1 LCQTRILQVLSRIL
15 RKCRPGNSGFR
26 PGYSGFGN
34 PDAPDISPDIPGY
47 AELWA
52 LGYSVNSNYDRLG
65 LISKFQIIL
74 HTFSYHCI
82 RVAAAAEGAVY
93 EVVAEPQEPQG
104 QAPQEEVRRESA
116 QGPTH
121 PNVEQQTQG
130 KPWCTSYYFKL

>member
-1 LCQTRILQVLSRIL
+1 MCQTRILRVLSRIL

-34 PDAPDISPDIPGY
+34 PDAPDIPGS

-82 RVAAAAEGAVY
+82 RVATAAEGAVY

-104 QAPQEEVRRESA
+104 QAPQEEVRGESA
-116 QGPTH
+116 QGTTH
-121 PNVEQQTQG
+121 PSVEQQTQG
-130 KPWCTSYYFKL
+130 KPRCMSYYFKL